1 MSKKETVFRMEV
13 RIQARGQEQEER
25 GWGGRDA

>member
-13 RIQARGQEQEER
+13 RIRVRGQEQEER